1 MEPVFKQRIW
11 GGDHLRK
18 EFGYNIPSDNTG
30 ECWGIAAHDNGSSV
44 VKNGKYKGKTLK
56 ELFEEKPEL
65 FGNIE
70 DDRFPLL
77 VKILYAKEDSSIQ
90 VHPDDDYAIKN
101 ENGSLGKS
109 ECWYILDC
117 DDNAEIMLG
126 HNAKTREE
134 LKEMIE
140 GGKWDAFISKVPI
153 KKGDLIQ
160 IDPGTVHTIT
170 GGLMILEIQ
179 QNSDVTYR
187 VYDYDR
193 LQSGKPRELHIKESI
208 DVITVP
214 EKDKSSIIRNYND
227 IKENEMV
234 SCVRLDGSIK
244 QFRIQKLFGFEGLK
258 RVEINEAKAGDIIA
272 VAGLMDISV
281 GETVTFGRYKQGKN
295 GEKEEIEWQV
305 LAKNRDKALL
315 ISKYCLDCKPYN
327 TEQTDV
333 TWETS
338 TLRNWL
344 NGTFYNEAF
353 NSEEKPFIQTTNVTA
368 DKNPGYKT
376 DPGKDTQD
384 KVFLLSIKEAKK
396 YFISDAARYASFT
409 DYAEPYAEAF
419 MEEYDYDA
427 IWWWL
432 RSPGYNSSHA
442 AYVNFDGGIYT
453 YGYYVYYGNCAVRP
467 ALWID
472 ISNFVFYSSDP

>member
-1 MEPVFKQRIW
+1 MTKKNNEKINNPESKILFMEPVFKQRIW

-234 SCVRLDGSIK
+234 EIASCNHYTVWKIKVTDTMEVVQDKAFMNMSVIDG
-244 QFRIQKLFGFEGLK
+244 EGWVDDLPVK
-258 RVEINEAKAGDIIA
+258 KGDHFVLPSGINPVMLSGNMTIIA
-272 VAGLMDISV
+272 S
-281 GETVTFGRYKQGKN
+281 
-295 GEKEEIEWQV
+295 
-305 LAKNRDKALL
+305 AK
-315 ISKYCLDCKPYN
+315 
-327 TEQTDV
+327 
-333 TWETS
+333 
-338 TLRNWL
+338 
-344 NGTFYNEAF
+344 
-353 NSEEKPFIQTTNVTA
+353 
-368 DKNPGYKT
+368 
-376 DPGKDTQD
+376 
-384 KVFLLSIKEAKK
+384 
-396 YFISDAARYASFT
+396 
-409 DYAEPYAEAF
+409 
-419 MEEYDYDA
+419 
-427 IWWWL
+427 
-432 RSPGYNSSHA
+432 
-442 AYVNFDGGIYT
+442 
-453 YGYYVYYGNCAVRP
+453 
-467 ALWID
+467 
-472 ISNFVFYSSDP
+472 